1 MARVEHVNHWWRLV
15 LVALFAG
22 IFLPLVGMTA
32 IAHAEDGPGHGG
44 GPGDGHEFRGIVE
57 VIPENRIGEWTI
69 SGKQYKVT
77 EQTEITDQYGTI
89 AVDSCVVGEMSS
101 DNTYVR
107 ELKSAREYACK
118 QGADD
123 NGGDNGGSNQG
134 RGELYAKL
142 VSFPDGLIGEW
153 VIGTLTF
160 TADANTEFS
169 EKNGPFTVDEYVK
182 VEFVVLQDNS
192 LLAKEI
198 KTVALP
204 HDDGDDDGPD
214 HGPGHGHGEIE
225 HQAVAFGAIETIPDG
240 GAEGVWQIGGITYTV
255 TISTELATK
264 NGVLEVGQNARVK
277 YLLDDNGNRV
287 AKQIKSMPPAAGG
300 TPQWELRVVGFVEA
314 MPPEADGFIGNWTV
328 AGVELVADANSK
340 FDEEDGVID
349 VGTFVKVKYRMDG
362 TTRVIVE
369 MESHV
374 MPGGGDNDH
383 IGECQSMDDNATA
396 AAVGAAA
403 TTWQI
408 DGRSYVVTDATMVGS
423 VAVGDTVLVNSYT
436 DASGAQVATRITNV
450 TLDNLLF
457 LPAAAR

>member
-44 GPGDGHEFRGIVE
+44 GPGEGSEFRGIVE
-57 VIPENRIGEWTI
+57 MIPGNRIGEWTI
-69 SGKQYKVT
+69 SGKPYNVT
-77 EQTEITDQYGTI
+77 AQTEIKERYGTI
-89 AVDSCVVGEMSS
+89 AVGSCVVGALSS
-101 DNTYVR
+101 DSTYVR
-107 ELKSAREYACK
+107 ELKSARKFACEP
-118 QGADD
+118 GGDD
-123 NGGDNGGSNQG
+123 HGGDNGGSNQG

-169 EKNGPFTVDEYVK
+169 EKNGPFTVDGYVK
-182 VEFVVLQDNS
+182 VEFVVQQDNS
-192 LLAKEI
+192 FLAQEI
-198 KTVALP
+198 KTVAVP

-214 HGPGHGHGEIE
+214 HGHGHGEIE
-225 HQAVAFGAIETIPDG
+225 HQAVAFGAIETVPDAG
-240 GAEGVWQIGGITYTV
+240 GEGVWQIGGITYTV

-264 NGVLEVGQNARVK
+264 NGALEVGQNVRVK
-277 YLLDDNGNRV
+277 YLLDEYGNRV

-300 TPQWELRVVGFVEA
+300 NPQGEPRVVGFVEA
-314 MPPEADGFIGNWTV
+314 MPPEGDGFVGSWTV
-328 AGVELVADANSK
+328 AGVELVTDANSK
-340 FDEEDGVID
+340 FDEEDGLID

-396 AAVGAAA
+396 AALGAAA

-408 DGRSYVVTDATMVGS
+408 GGRSYVVTDATMVGS